1 MKLEDIDDVLK
12 QNVSK
17 DCCVRLLAARI
28 LHCDDYSKLYESC
41 RNYDEFEKRVLNK
54 ECPLN
59 CWKYSEK
66 GYNNTTYNTISRHVF
81 LPSVEEVSNLVDLN
95 NANKVYNFLKGTNNS
110 VNHMWFRDSNSSS
123 PRHAMN
129 LACDAR
135 SVSDSYVTNP
145 WFGVRPAF
153 TVDLS
158 TVSVSVVDSVNYK

>member
-1 MKLEDIDDVLK
+1 M
-12 QNVSK
+12 
-17 DCCVRLLAARI
+17 
-28 LHCDDYSKLYESC
+28 
-41 RNYDEFEKRVLNK
+41 
-54 ECPLN
+54 N

-110 VNHMWFRDSNSSS
+110 LYHMWFRDSNSSS
-123 PRHAMN
+123 PRNAVYLN
-129 LACDAR
+129 YDVR
-135 SVSDSYVTNP
+135 SMHNYYVSYA
-145 WFGVRPAF
+145 WICVRPAF